1 MENVIMNMK
10 KITAL
15 LLAMLLVVSFAA
27 CGNNQ
32 EETQAPTDP
41 QETEPAVEALPVD
54 YLSLTLNDA
63 EGNAKRISAYVNE
76 DGSASFEL
84 YSDIIKKGNLDSTAW
99 NELKVA
105 LTVSG
110 LPELNGATSEDYSE
124 ITGEMYFTCGE
135 ESYYAAT
142 YYNEIPAE
150 FIAGYNA
157 VEAALKELAADVPE
171 YVPAPLENGI
181 IAEADRA
188 ALNEILGGMT
198 LEAPDSF
205 AISNIPLEEGFEY
218 SVGLPS
224 YDGIESAVTFAPMM
238 NANPYSLAIVTLN
251 EGTDANAIA
260 KDFEENI
267 DWLKLVCVQPE
278 SAAIA
283 VKGNQVLCLLGSGDL
298 FDQTVAAISA
308 ANWIPVANLENPNL
322 EG

>member
-1 MENVIMNMK
+1 MNMK

-27 CGNNQ
+27 CGNEP
-32 EETQAPTDP
+32 EETQGS
-41 QETEPAVEALPVD
+41 TEPQQTEPDVQALPVD

-63 EGNAKRISAYVNE
+63 EGNAKSISAYVNE

-84 YSDIIKKGNLDSTAW
+84 FSDIVKKGNLDSAAW
-99 NELKVA
+99 NELKAA

-110 LPELNGATSEDYSE
+110 LPELNGATSEEYSD
-124 ITGEMYFTCGE
+124 ISATMYFTCGE
-135 ESYYAAT
+135 ETYYTAT

-150 FIAGYNA
+150 FVNGYTA
-157 VEAALKELAADVPE
+157 VEDALKELAADVPE

-198 LEAPDSF
+198 LEAPDSY

-224 YDGIESAVTFAPMM
+224 YDGIESALTFAPMM
-238 NANPYSLAIVTLN
+238 TTNAYSLAIVTLS
-251 EGTDANAIA
+251 EGTEADAIA
-260 KDFEENI
+260 KDFEKNI
-267 DWLKLVCVQPE
+267 DWLKWVCVQPE

-283 VKGNQVLCLLGSGDL
+283 VKGNQVLCLMGSGDL
-298 FDQTVAAISA
+298 FDQTVAAMSA